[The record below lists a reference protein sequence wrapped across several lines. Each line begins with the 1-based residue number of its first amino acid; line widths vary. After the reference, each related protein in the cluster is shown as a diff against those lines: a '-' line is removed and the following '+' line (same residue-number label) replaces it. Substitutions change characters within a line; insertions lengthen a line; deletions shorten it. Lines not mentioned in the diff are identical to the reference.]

1 MQTNEHFENLAM
13 ASGFKSCFGCV
24 HYGNE
29 RACKECRRKLF
40 EGSLWEPNERW
51 LAAQKLKNT

>member
-24 HYGNE
+24 YYGNE
-29 RACKECRRKLF
+29 RACKECRGKF
-40 EGSLWEPNERW
+40 DGSLWEPNERW
-51 LAAQKLKNT
+51 LAAQKL